1 MPLISKVGQRS
12 TGVRLMFLAMYALLA
27 AGAATMI
34 YPFGLMLAMSTVGR
48 GECQEFRLVP
58 RYLVSEAALFKRYL
72 LDSIP
77 TGWGGGA
84 IQDYPINIIA
94 GWFGR
99 DYWFTSAD
107 VAETDLAPVMD
118 LPPAQRR
125 ARAGDMRAFLLEA
138 CPGEFK
144 MPAFMF
150 DSDGPFALMP
160 DFYAWL
166 RAKYGSL
173 EAVNRAYNDN
183 AAIWEEVGAPVEQP
197 NRRPEQRARNL
208 DWRAFLEQRP
218 PARLGLFDAN
228 YHVFRLAN
236 RLDLPPDFSGPR
248 APDGAV
254 IRSLITYDDLMA
266 GRLDPDAIAMFFRKF
281 APPLYMRIDPALAAG
296 AWQAFLRERGRDPG
310 LPLNERLPD
319 DLMLAGLWATF
330 AQRDCP
336 VAALSLVRP
345 EDHWRAFLRARYADV
360 AALNRAHGAAYRS
373 FDEAVLPHAVF
384 RHDCFL
390 RERPGLRRAYLLNNY
405 RKVLEFAVLHGAA
418 MRVTLI
424 YIVLMIAAT
433 LTVNPLAAYA
443 MSRFRLK
450 ESHHILLFLLV
461 TMTFPGEVLM
471 IPNFLM
477 IKSFPLGQ
485 LAMAA
490 ACLLLFYGMFRKL
503 ARRLPLPLALLAAAV
518 VPAIL
523 AGWVLPRLA
532 ARYDLNL
539 SVSLMNSFWALILPS
554 LANGYGIFL
563 LKGFFDS
570 LPPELYEAGLIDGA
584 GEFRMFWQITLP
596 LSKPI
601 LAVMAL
607 GAFSSAYGA
616 FMHAFL
622 TCQDPKMWTFMVFL
636 YEFQQ
641 THSLP
646 LVMASLVVAAIPTLL
661 VFIFCQNI
669 ILRGIVIPTFK

>member
-1 MPLISKVGQRS
+1 MPLISKVGRRS
-12 TGVRLMFLAMYALLA
+12 FKVRLILGAMYLLLGV
-27 AGAATMI
+27 GAITMI
-34 YPFGLMLAMSTVGR
+34 YPFALMLAMSVVGR
-48 GECQEFRLVP
+48 GEFQEFRLVP

-72 LDSIP
+72 LDSIS
-77 TGWGGGA
+77 TGVGGSA
-84 IQDYPINIIA
+84 VSDYPVNTIA

-107 VAETDLAPVMD
+107 IKEDDLRPVMS
-118 LPPAQRR
+118 LPDEQRI
-125 ARAGDMRAFLLEA
+125 AIAGDMRAFLLEA

-144 MPAFMF
+144 TPAFLF
-150 DSDGPFALMP
+150 DGDGPFALMP

-166 RAKYGSL
+166 NAKYGSL
-173 EAVNRAYNDN
+173 EAVNRAYGDN
-183 AAIWEEVGAPVEQP
+183 AASWAEVGAPVEQP

-218 PARLGLFDAN
+218 PERTGLFDAD
-228 YHVFRLAN
+228 YYVSRLVM
-236 RLDLPPDFSGPR
+236 RLNLPEDFSGAC
-248 APDGAV
+248 APDGSV
-254 IRSLITYDDLMA
+254 IRSLITYDDLIA
-266 GRLDPDAIAMFFRKF
+266 GRLGADAVAEFFRKF
-281 APPLYMRIDPALAAG
+281 APPLFIRVDLTQASE
-296 AWQAFLRERGRDPG
+296 AWRAFLLDRGRNQE
-310 LPLNERLPD
+310 LPLSERLPD
-319 DLMLAGLWATF
+319 DLKLAGLWATF
-330 AQRDCP
+330 VQRDCP
-336 VAALSLVRP
+336 VNALSLVRP
-345 EDHWRAFLRARYADV
+345 EDYWRDFLRTRYADV
-360 AALNRAHGAAYRS
+360 AELNRAHGAAYHDFNDVR
-373 FDEAVLPHAVF
+373 LPHAVF
-384 RHDCFL
+384 RYDCFL
-390 RERPGLRRAYLLNNY
+390 RERPGLRRAYLFNNY
-405 RKVLEFAVLHGAA
+405 RKVLEFAVVHGDA

-424 YIVLMIAAT
+424 YIILAIAAT

-471 IPNFLM
+471 IPSFLM
-477 IKSFPLGQ
+477 IKSFPLGH
-485 LAMAA
+485 LAVAA
-490 ACLLLFYGMFRKL
+490 VCLLLFYCLVTRL
-503 ARRLPLPLALLAAAV
+503 SRRVPLPVALLVAAIV
-518 VPAIL
+518 SGL
-523 AGWVLPRLA
+523 LGGWVLPRLA
-532 ARYDLNL
+532 AHWEIDF
-539 SVSLMNSFWALILPS
+539 SVSLMNSFWALILPG

-584 GEFRMFWQITLP
+584 SEFRMFWQITLP

-601 LAVMAL
+601 LAVLAL

-646 LVMASLVVAAIPTLL
+646 LVMASLVIAAVPTLL

>member
-1 MPLISKVGQRS
+1 MPLISKVGRS
-12 TGVRLMFLAMYALLA
+12 SIGVRLTLLAMYVLLGV
-27 AGAATMI
+27 GAVTMV
-34 YPFGLMLAMSTVGR
+34 YPFALMLSMSTVGR

-77 TGWGGGA
+77 SGWGGSA
-84 IQDYPINIIA
+84 MSDYPVNMIA

-99 DYWFTSAD
+99 DYWFNSSD
-107 VAETDLAPVMD
+107 VREDDLRPVMNT
-118 LPPAQRR
+118 PAAQR
-125 ARAGDMRAFLLEA
+125 AAIAGDMRAFLLEA

-144 MPAFMF
+144 TPAFLF
-150 DSDGPFALMP
+150 DRDGPFALMP
-160 DFYAWL
+160 DFYGWL
-166 RAKYGSL
+166 RNKYGVL
-173 EAVNRAYNDN
+173 DAVNRAYNDN
-183 AAIWEEVGAPVEQP
+183 AASWEEVGAPVEQP

-218 PARLGLFDAN
+218 PERTGLFDAD
-228 YHVFRLAN
+228 YHVFRLVN
-236 RLDLPPDFSGPR
+236 RLDLPDNYPGAR
-248 APDGAV
+248 APDGSV

-266 GRLDPDAIAMFFRKF
+266 GRLGEDAVAEFFRKF
-281 APPLYMRIDPALAAG
+281 APPIFMRIDLVKAAG
-296 AWQAFLRERGRDPG
+296 AWRTFLRDRDRAPE
-310 LPLNERLPD
+310 LPLTERLPD
-319 DLMLAGLWATF
+319 DLKLAGLWASF
-330 AQRDCP
+330 VQRECP
-336 VAALSLVRP
+336 PAALSLVRP
-345 EDHWRAFLRARYADV
+345 EDHWRTFLRARYADI
-360 AALNRAHGAAYRS
+360 ADLNRAHGADYRE
-373 FDEAVLPHAVF
+373 FNEARLPHAVF
-384 RHDCFL
+384 RYDCFL
-390 RERPGLRRAYLLNNY
+390 RERPGLRRAYFLNNY

-424 YIVLMIAAT
+424 YIILTIAAT

-471 IPNFLM
+471 IPSFLM

-485 LAMAA
+485 LAAGA
-490 ACLLLFYGMFRKL
+490 ACLVLFYWLTRRL
-503 ARRLPLPLALLAAAV
+503 ARRLPLPAALLLAA
-518 VPAIL
+518 IL
-523 AGWVLPRLA
+523 PGLLGGWALPRLA
-532 ARYDLNL
+532 AHWNLDL
-539 SVSLMNSFWALILPS
+539 SVSLMNSFWALVLPGM
-554 LANGYGIFL
+554 ANGYGIFL

-584 GEFRMFWQITLP
+584 GEFRMFWRITLP
-596 LSKPI
+596 LCKPI
-601 LAVMAL
+601 LAVLAL
-607 GAFSSAYGA
+607 GAFSGAYGA

-646 LVMASLVVAAIPTLL
+646 MVMASLVVAAVPTLL